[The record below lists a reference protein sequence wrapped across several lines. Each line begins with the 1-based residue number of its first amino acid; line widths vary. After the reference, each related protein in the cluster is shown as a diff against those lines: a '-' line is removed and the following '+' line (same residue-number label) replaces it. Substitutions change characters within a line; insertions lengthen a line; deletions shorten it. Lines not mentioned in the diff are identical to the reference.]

1 MFKKVYG
8 KIYFGCFFFFYGKLC
23 LGLFKN
29 IEVKIVTLIMR
40 QKINQYSFT
49 CWRFLSISKV
59 LFYSNKKPHETTS

>member
-8 KIYFGCFFFFYGKLC
+8 KIYFGCFFFYGKLC

-29 IEVKIVTLIMR
+29 IEFKIVTLIMR

-49 CWRFLSISKV
+49 C
-59 LFYSNKKPHETTS
+59 

>member
-1 MFKKVYG
+1 MKCLKRYMGKSTLAAFFK
-8 KIYFGCFFFFYGKLC
+8 GKLC

-49 CWRFLSISKV
+49 C
-59 LFYSNKKPHETTS
+59 

>member
-1 MFKKVYG
+1 MKCLKRYMG
-8 KIYFGCFFFFYGKLC
+8 KSTLAVLFFNGKLC

-49 CWRFLSISKV
+49 C
-59 LFYSNKKPHETTS
+59 